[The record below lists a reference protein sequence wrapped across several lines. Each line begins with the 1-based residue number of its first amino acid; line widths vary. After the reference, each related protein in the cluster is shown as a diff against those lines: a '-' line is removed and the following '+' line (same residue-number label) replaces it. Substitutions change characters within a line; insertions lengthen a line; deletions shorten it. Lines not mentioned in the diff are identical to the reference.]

1 MLNPHYAI
9 KNLLHL
15 VATVN
20 TSASLRFLISLPH
33 MRDYAEIK
41 KTLVFFAST
50 SFMTTFYCIKRVK
63 LHIIKC

>member
-1 MLNPHYAI
+1 MFNPLYAI

-20 TSASLRFLISLPH
+20 TTASLRFLISLPH

-41 KTLVFFAST
+41 KTLVFLAST
-50 SFMTTFYCIKRVK
+50 SFMTNFYCIKWV
-63 LHIIKC
+63 